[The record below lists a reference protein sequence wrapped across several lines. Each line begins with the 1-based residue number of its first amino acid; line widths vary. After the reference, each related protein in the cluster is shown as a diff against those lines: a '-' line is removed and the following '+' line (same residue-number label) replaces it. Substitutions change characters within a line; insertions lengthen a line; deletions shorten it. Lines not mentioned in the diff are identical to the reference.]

1 MNNKRA
7 QAKSGNG
14 RYLALFFTGLVFFA
28 LGYNAQS
35 IRLPSVLRGSSV
47 RVDSSVNVDV
57 EEIYSKLRERFDGN
71 IDGGSVDTGIKRGLV
86 SATGDPYTSFFTKE
100 EYADFK
106 GSLDGRF
113 SGIGAELGK
122 DGDRLV
128 VIAPLDGSPAERAG
142 IKPGDAI
149 LSIDGVSTEG
159 MSIDIAVTKIRGEE
173 GSKVKLKLSQ
183 EGSVKELEVAREAI
197 KVDSVKYEQING
209 QTGYIKVSRFAE
221 DTGERVS
228 TAVTDLKSKGVTKY
242 ILDLRN
248 NGGGYVESAINVAGI
263 WLDNKVVLSERFR
276 GKEIDVKRTN
286 SGPLLNLKETKL
298 VVLINEGSASA
309 SEILAAALN
318 ENAGVQLVGQ
328 KTFGK
333 GSVQDISPLSD
344 GSWLKITIAH
354 WFTPKGKTIQSTGIN
369 PTIKVDSDGSSNDS
383 QKQKAIEIISS

>member
-7 QAKSGNG
+7 QANSGNKK
-14 RYLALFFTGLVFFA
+14 YLAFLFTSLVFFA
-28 LGYNAQS
+28 LGYNAQN
-35 IRLPSVLRGSSV
+35 IKLPSVLRGSSV

-57 EEIYSKLRERFDGN
+57 EEIYSKLRERFDGD
-71 IDGGSVDTGIKRGLV
+71 IDSGSVDTGIKRGLV

-100 EYADFK
+100 EYTDFK

-128 VIAPLDGSPAERAG
+128 VIAPLDGSPAEKAG

-159 MSIDIAVTKIRGEE
+159 MSVDIAVTKIRGEE

-183 EGSVKELEVAREAI
+183 KGSVKELEVAREAI

-209 QTGYIKVSRFAE
+209 QIGYIKVSRFAE

-228 TAVTDLKSKGVTKY
+228 AAVADLKSKGVSKY

-354 WFTPKGKTIQSTGIN
+354 WFTPKGKTIQGTGID
-369 PTIKVDSDGSSNDS
+369 PTIKVDLDSGSNDS
-383 QKQKAIEIISS
+383 QKQKAIEVVSS